1 MSGSDTHQSTAG
13 GPIWPLLGVL
23 ALGLALRLLC
33 ARFHLVGGDMVNS
46 YYVPVLALLGGS
58 EPEFQGWDQ
67 WHLRLGVIAPLA
79 FFHWLTGSAATAVP
93 LAALPFSVVQIAL
106 VYAIG
111 RLVWDAR
118 VGLLAG
124 LLEAVYPVSVVFGA
138 RILPDTPM
146 ACFATAAMLCY
157 LAGHRHGRGSLFLLA
172 GGCIGLGYTAKL
184 TALFLIVILA
194 GLCWLQRRD
203 LTRWSAALIGLG
215 AVGALLLETVAL
227 SLLNG
232 GFHFRPWALVDTSG
246 QYAGRG
252 AYVVELA
259 RYLPGFFAGLY
270 WPLNSG
276 FAYHGLLGLAVPVA
290 LVGLWR
296 RSGGGKAFTP
306 VAWWWLGLLLLLNFA
321 CLGWARPVVYTL
333 QMRYLMFAT
342 PPACLLIAAALARLG
357 PRLRRR
363 VTAAL
368 VVSSLGSC
376 WALYSTWQ
384 PHEEAHG
391 HIHALIQDR
400 SADAARVF
408 FHDRLSAWYARLVV
422 GGERSY
428 VLVERRAQLQ
438 QARSGDLA
446 VVMVGGYVREERVPA
461 GYREQLSTGSWRQID
476 DWQTESGLATVFRA
490 LRIPIK
496 KGLQKRIQ
504 VYQHGAELPPG
515 REASGSAGSGRS

>member
-1 MSGSDTHQSTAG
+1 MCGRLTHRPTAG
-13 GPIWPLLGVL
+13 PPIWPLLGVL

-46 YYVPVLALLGGS
+46 YYVPVLNLLGGS
-58 EPEFQGWDQ
+58 EAEFQGWDQ

-79 FFHWLTGSAATAVP
+79 LSHWLTGSAATAVP
-93 LAALPFSVVQIAL
+93 LAALPFSVAQIAL

-111 RLVWDAR
+111 SMVWDTR
-118 VGLLAG
+118 VGLCAG

-146 ACFATAAMLCY
+146 ACWATAAVFCC
-157 LAGHRHGRGSLFLLA
+157 LAGRRSGRAVFFLLA

-184 TALFLIVILA
+184 TALFLMVILA
-194 GLCWLQRRD
+194 GLCWVQRRD
-203 LTRWSAALIGLG
+203 QPRWSAGLIALG
-215 AVGALLLETVAL
+215 ALGALVLETVVL
-227 SLLNG
+227 SWLNG

-252 AYVVELA
+252 AYVVGVA

-276 FAYHGLLGLAVPVA
+276 FAYHGLLGLAVPAA

-296 RSGGGKAFTP
+296 SSGARNAAAP
-306 VAWWWLGLLLLLNFA
+306 LAWWWGGLLLLLNFA
-321 CLGWARPVVYTL
+321 CLGPARPVVYTL
-333 QMRYLMFAT
+333 QMRYLMFVT
-342 PPACLLIAAALARLG
+342 PPACLLIAMVLTRLG
-357 PRLRRR
+357 PRLRRGGA
-363 VTAAL
+363 AAL
-368 VVSSLGSC
+368 VLSSLACC

-391 HIHALIQDR
+391 QLHAVIEQE
-400 SADAARVF
+400 SPNGSTVY
-408 FHDRLSAWYARLVV
+408 FHDRLTAWYARLVV

-428 VLVERRAQLQ
+428 ALIQRRARLE
-438 QARSGDLA
+438 QARPGDLA
-446 VVMVGGYVREERVPA
+446 VIIVGGYVREESVPP
-461 GYREQLSTGSWRQID
+461 GYRERLVGAPWQQIG
-476 DWQTESGLATVFRA
+476 DWQSESRLAAAYRA

-496 KGLQKRIQ
+496 KGLHKRIQ
-504 VYQHGAELPPG
+504 VYRLGAGIPLG
-515 REASGSAGSGRS
+515 REAPARAPSGRS